1 MNSKIILKN
10 LTKSFVKNK
19 KIKVLNNINFTF
31 RAGKIYSIMGPS
43 GSGKSTLL
51 NILSLLDRPNKGQIL
66 FDRKD
71 LSLNNIEDRKSVV

>member
-43 GSGKSTLL
+43 L
-51 NILSLLDRPNKGQIL
+51 IDHLSINSLDGTSSKIA
-66 FDRKD
+66 K
-71 LSLNNIEDRKSVV
+71 